1 MAGRQIVS
9 YDDLF
14 TDTENEAVGLQG
26 GLRNLHPDQASDSSS
41 TSDDGMGSSAIAHP
55 DAWDDSELIR
65 AWDSAI
71 GDYRKHHADLLGDE
85 TYLAQRHRE
94 SAVGEWEHV
103 QSATAQKD
111 EQQAGTDKKR
121 KRKEAE
127 PTESV
132 EQPGGGENEEC
143 AAELGTYPEPP
154 QSEEEALYK
163 LNMAWYYAGYY
174 AGYYQVSRKH
184 EHSADKP
191 KS

>member
-71 GDYRKHHADLLGDE
+71 GDYRKHHADLLATKHTWHSG
-85 TYLAQRHRE
+85 TGR
-94 SAVGEWEHV
+94 
-103 QSATAQKD
+103 SATAQKD

-174 AGYYQVSRKH
+174 AGYYQATYKRSKQ
-184 EHSADKP
+184 
-191 KS
+191 